1 VKQDDPDP
9 KEVRTPPNE
18 VDDGHNPQED
28 GPPREI
34 KEERS
39 HREIAL

>member
-1 VKQDDPDP
+1 
-9 KEVRTPPNE
+9 

-28 GPPREI
+28 GPPRES
-34 KEERS
+34 KEEKRS